1 MQRAMI
7 STRRIMALAAM
18 VILTATT
25 IPVVSG
31 FGTAAIGQVMPPGCP
46 PSC

>member
-1 MQRAMI
+1 MQAMI
-7 STRRIMALAAM
+7 STRRIVALAAM

-31 FGTAAIGQVMPPGCP
+31 FGGGDRAVMPPGCP